1 MKRILT
7 MIFSFLLVLPLMA
20 QTSIEKVVSEIESK
34 GVDGTVIIKRNPTTK
49 KFISKTRCYNFI
61 SKNGNYAE
69 KLVATNFTVLHGLLQ
84 HTAVPEAPSVESGWG
99 FLNEHGTVLA
109 DYYKDCV
116 RQGLDYQQQLLAAMS
131 HK

>member
-1 MKRILT
+1 
-7 MIFSFLLVLPLMA
+7 MA
-20 QTSIEKVVSEIESK
+20 QNLDQLRNLVESQL
-34 GVDGTVIIKRNPTTK
+34 DLTLRIIQA
-49 KFISKTRCYNFI
+49 
-61 SKNGNYAE
+61 NGNYAE